1 MKPVFADTSAL
12 IAIGNRRDA
21 FHSQAVKIRDEL
33 KESGRNLVTTNA
45 VLLEFGNAFSAVRL
59 RPVAVKM
66 IEAVRDSKKWQCVI
80 ADETLTERGFQKFR
94 QVRDKEWGLVD
105 CISIIVSKDIGITEI
120 FTTDHHFE
128 QAGFR
133 ILLKKTGR

>member
-1 MKPVFADTSAL
+1 M
-12 IAIGNRRDA
+12 
-21 FHSQAVKIRDEL
+21 
-33 KESGRNLVTTNA
+33 TTDA
-45 VLLEFGNAFSAVRL
+45 VLLEFGNAFSAVSL

-66 IEAVRDSKKWQCVI
+66 IEAVRNSKKWRCVST
-80 ADETLTERGFQKFR
+80 DETLMERGFRKFR

-105 CISIIVSKDIGITEI
+105 CISMIVSKDIGITEL

-133 ILLKKTGR
+133 ILLKR